1 MWIIEKFHEGGLPF
15 MLFLFLLNI
24 GIIMMIIKTILD
36 RNAVEKAKR
45 DLKIMIELGLFALF
59 SGIFIQ
65 LIGLYQVLAVLEEVG
80 DISPALLMGGL
91 KVSMYTTL
99 YGGYIFAFT
108 GMVWFVLKYFV
119 VQQAHL
125 HK

>member
-1 MWIIEKFHEGGLPF
+1 MWIIQKFQEGGMPF
-15 MLFLFLLNI
+15 MLFLLLLNL
-24 GIIMMIIKTILD
+24 GIVFMIVKTILD
-36 RNAVEKAKR
+36 HNSVEKVKK
-45 DLKIMIELGLFALF
+45 DLKIMLELGLFALF

-65 LIGLYQVLAVLEEVG
+65 LIALYQVLSILEQVG

-108 GMVWFVLKYFV
+108 GMIWFVLKYFI
-119 VQQAHL
+119 L
-125 HK
+125 NRSN